1 MGIISFPSCSLQIGL
16 GENPSGPRKQHRVAR
31 GLQSMRLPVQK
42 PDRCGASCKDPKQ
55 EKGNPASDRI
65 PSRYFDGA
73 KGKRESQQV
82 YFPHAPF
89 SPSKSRLVARGLQFV
104 QLSPCPLSASS
115 VSTVAEKG
123 PTGLH
128 LTSRKRLPGLF
139 QVPLRPAFLER
150 FDRL

>member
-1 MGIISFPSCSLQIGL
+1 MGISSPSAHWMIRPGARFVRPISEIWPRMRKGTRRQTGFPLVISMAPR
-16 GENPSGPRKQHRVAR
+16 GE
-31 GLQSMRLPVQK
+31 
-42 PDRCGASCKDPKQ
+42 
-55 EKGNPASDRI
+55 
-65 PSRYFDGA
+65 
-73 KGKRESQQV
+73 RESQQG

-123 PTGLH
+123 PTGLQ

>member
-1 MGIISFPSCSLQIGL
+1 MGIISSPSCSLQIGL
-16 GENPSGPRKQHRVAR
+16 GENPSDPENSTCLHGICSPCGYPSKNPIVVGRPARVQNKKKGTRRQTGFPLVILMA
-31 GLQSMRLPVQK
+31 
-42 PDRCGASCKDPKQ
+42 PKG
-55 EKGNPASDRI
+55 E
-65 PSRYFDGA
+65 
-73 KGKRESQQV
+73 RESQQV
-82 YFPHAPF
+82 YFPHSPF

>member
-1 MGIISFPSCSLQIGL
+1 MGIISFPSCPLQIGL
-16 GENPSGPRKQHRVAR
+16 GENPSGPRKQHLVAR

-42 PDRCGASCKDPKQ
+42 PDRCGASCKGPKQ

-65 PSRYFDGA
+65 PSRYFHGA
-73 KGKRESQQV
+73 KGGTRI
-82 YFPHAPF
+82 
-89 SPSKSRLVARGLQFV
+89 
-104 QLSPCPLSASS
+104 
-115 VSTVAEKG
+115 
-123 PTGLH
+123 PTGLLPPRPLFTLKMPVGCAGFAVRTAFPLFAECLIGFDCCRKGPIGLQ